1 MAERGSFVR
10 QSYPDVTCGKGGDAE
25 ALVMRRAAL
34 ERPIGRVVV
43 LHGLGDAPVSWFRCL
58 RHALPRHEL
67 LLPAL
72 PGAGR
77 GPLPPDR
84 DHLTHKETRVWLSD
98 LLERILEET
107 EGPVRLVGHSLGGWL
122 MSRAVLDTPHI
133 LERCGPHVLV
143 NTAGTWY
150 DGVERERHLLT
161 PKTHEDVDELLSLL
175 YADDPDL
182 PIEVIDAM
190 LKTMRSPSYQGLLQS
205 TTEDDFLR
213 PADLRRLPEGMGLVW
228 GTEDGLV
235 PPEAFALLKQ
245 HLRDPRVVTLEGVG
259 HAPHMEA
266 PERLAKVLE
275 DLLDQETAREDATVT
290 ERA

>member
-10 QSYPDVTCGKGGDAE
+10 HSYEEVTCGKGGDAE

-34 ERPIGRVVV
+34 EKPIGRVVV

-58 RHALPRHEL
+58 KSALPRHEL
-67 LLPAL
+67 LLPAI

-77 GPLPPDR
+77 GPLPPGR
-84 DHLTHKETRVWLSD
+84 DHLTHKETRVWLGD
-98 LLERILEET
+98 LLERILDET

-122 MSRAVLDTPHI
+122 MSRAVLDAPHI
-133 LERCGPHVLV
+133 LERCGPHILI

-150 DGVERERHLLT
+150 DGVERERELLT
-161 PKTHEDVDELLSLL
+161 PKTHEEVDELLSLL

-190 LKTMRSPSYQGLLQS
+190 LKTMRSPSYQGLLRS
-205 TTEDDFLR
+205 TTKDDFLE
-213 PADLRRLPEGMGLVW
+213 PADLERLPEGMGLVW
-228 GTEDGLV
+228 GEKDRLV
-235 PPEAFALLKQ
+235 PPEAFERLKE
-245 HLRDPRVVTLEGVG
+245 HLPAPRVVTLDDVG

-266 PERLAKVLE
+266 PDRLAKVLE
-275 DLLDQETAREDATVT
+275 DLLDEETLRPDATVS